1 MSEPPGQP
9 PIESV
14 DRALRLLTILHDG
27 TELSATDAAQRLGV
41 VVSTAYRL
49 LSSLVYRG
57 YAVQGRDRRYRLGP
71 ALVPASATPLTL
83 GGLRAL
89 AHSSLETLHE
99 RTGETVQLMVLERRS
114 IRFVDGI
121 ESELPLRVGVRNGEK
136 MPAHCSAGGKALLAA
151 LSNAD
156 LDRLYQTGLP
166 VWPTAKLGDLGTLK
180 RQLVR
185 VRQQG
190 YGRNDEETEQGVSG
204 IGMAV
209 TDVLGQPVAALTVA
223 VPTARFTR
231 DHIDACLTALG
242 AAAAGTADRLR
253 SAASAG
259 SPPAAADGTGPAGAG
274 SGADD
279 GPERTSAARRA
290 RTENPG
296 GEAS

>member
-1 MSEPPGQP
+1 MSEPPALP

-71 ALVPASATPLTL
+71 ALVPASARPLTV
-83 GGLRAL
+83 GSVRAL

-99 RTGETVQLMVLERRS
+99 RTSETVQLMVLERRS

-121 ESELPLRVGVRNGEK
+121 ESEHPLRVGVRTGEK

-151 LSNAD
+151 MSNAA

-166 VWPTAKLGDLGTLK
+166 PWPTARVNDLATLK

-204 IGMAV
+204 VGMAV
-209 TDVLGQPVAALTVA
+209 GDMLGQPVAALTVA
-223 VPTARFTR
+223 VPSARFTR
-231 DHIDACLTALG
+231 DHIDTCLAAL
-242 AAAAGTADRLR
+242 ADVVAETTERLR
-253 SAASAG
+253 RTAPPP
-259 SPPAAADGTGPAGAG
+259 SPRTDPGTGPTAPGTP
-274 SGADD
+274 SAD
-279 GPERTSAARRA
+279 
-290 RTENPG
+290 G
-296 GEAS
+296 GLPTL

>member
-1 MSEPPGQP
+1 MSEPPGPP

-14 DRALRLLTILHDG
+14 DRALQLLTILHDG

-71 ALVPASATPLTL
+71 ALVPASARPLTV

-89 AHSSLETLHE
+89 AHTSLETLHE
-99 RTGETVQLMVLERRS
+99 RTSETVQLMVLERRS

-121 ESELPLRVGVRNGEK
+121 ESELPLRVGVRTGEK
-136 MPAHCSAGGKALLAA
+136 MPAHCSAGGKAILAA
-151 LSNAD
+151 MSNAD

-166 VWPTAKLGDLGTLK
+166 PWPTAKLIDLGTLK

-190 YGRNDEETEQGVSG
+190 YGRNHEETEQGVSG
-204 IGMAV
+204 IGMAING
-209 TDVLGQPVAALTVA
+209 VLGQPVAAITVA
-223 VPTARFTR
+223 IPSTRFTR
-231 DHIDACLTALG
+231 DHIDACLAALSD
-242 AAAAGTADRLR
+242 AAAEAADRLR
-253 SAASAG
+253 SAVPAE
-259 SPPAAADGTGPAGAG
+259 SPPDADGCRGPAAG
-274 SGADD
+274 GTS
-279 GPERTSAARRA
+279 PEVTTPASVTRTARR
-290 RTENPG
+290 TEG
-296 GEAS
+296 SE